1 MPFFQQLIQFFFRSL
16 VSKVSPVHFFFFCIT
31 CSLCFVSNASHVQY
45 ALLAMSHVFRDSPER
60 GRVTD
65 ESLRGLVH
73 NSLQALWLH

>member
-1 MPFFQQLIQFFFRSL
+1 MPFFNSSYNFFPEFSQQSL
-16 VSKVSPVHFFFFCIT
+16 TCSFFFFYIT
-31 CSLCFVSNASHVQY
+31 CSLCFVTNASHVQY